1 MKNENKYLS
10 IKELLMG
17 AENAMIQECVDDCN
31 DCNDCKYGKIITGN
45 KSICDAHTD
54 LYAELVM
61 GAGAIWND

>member
-17 AENAMIQECVDDCN
+17 AENAMIQECVDDCH
-31 DCNDCKYGKIITGN
+31 DCKYGKIITGN
-45 KSICDAHTD
+45 KSICDLHTD

-61 GAGAIWND
+61 GAIWND